1 MLRYIR
7 INYNYS
13 LTSEIGRDVLPL
25 MYAKIYMKRGFVLTK
40 STILSSEGITIRHFE
55 QGDMPLLGEL
65 YNSVT
70 SRNAVFWWVGDE
82 ENWENVYCA
91 FENGKM
97 VAKGQVEIIN
107 IVPPGRSKE
116 SRHSIYLNLKTIP
129 EREEDYDLLESMY
142 RTLLLRA
149 LELKETLSTA
159 YKTTLCVG
167 NNASEIANTQFLK
180 KKRASVNTTAYLK

>member
-1 MLRYIR
+1 MSYIARLLR
-7 INYNYS
+7 
-13 LTSEIGRDVLPL
+13 G
-25 MYAKIYMKRGFVLTK
+25 KCC
-40 STILSSEGITIRHFE
+40 
-55 QGDMPLLGEL
+55 
-65 YNSVT
+65 
-70 SRNAVFWWVGDE
+70 FWWVGDE

-129 EREEDYDLLESMY
+129 EREEDYDLLDSLY
-142 RTLLLRA
+142 QTLLLRA

-180 KKRASVNTTAYLK
+180 KKRASVNSIAYLK